1 MRPGAAVSL
10 GYAAAFCR
18 RRAVAHASAATSPD
32 AYPAAMAAPV
42 KQRRGARAP
51 GRLARLRRQ
60 RRRAPER
67 LRRLRPPRASGRPRA
82 RARDEGEARLRR
94 GARDRGA
101 RAVAAARRGAVR
113 ALPGLRRLPLPGSRL
128 RGPGRGEGDAGAR
141 RARRGSA
148 GSPEPPLEPILPAAS
163 PFFYRN
169 KMEYSFT
176 QTPSGPGAR
185 LPQGGPL
192 GRGARDREVLAD
204 DRPRQRDPERRP
216 RLGARG
222 GARRLRPGRRTP
234 ATCATSSS
242 ARAATRA
249 RRSSCS

>member
-1 MRPGAAVSL
+1 
-10 GYAAAFCR
+10 
-18 RRAVAHASAATSPD
+18 
-32 AYPAAMAAPV
+32 MAAPV
-42 KQRRGARAP
+42 KHARGGRAP

-67 LRRLRPPRASGRPRA
+67 LRRLRPARASGRPRA
-82 RARDEGEARLRR
+82 RAGDEGEARVRR

-128 RGPGRGEGDAGAR
+128 RGAGGGEGRPGAR
-141 RARRGSA
+141 RAQADRRDRGAAARSDPRRRVA
-148 GSPEPPLEPILPAAS
+148 VLLPQQARVLVHADAV
-163 PFFYRN
+163 R
-169 KMEYSFT
+169 
-176 QTPSGPGAR
+176 PGAR

-192 GRGARDREVLAD
+192 GRGARDREVLAH

-222 GARRLRPGRRTP
+222 RARRLRPGRAHRLP
-234 ATCATSSS
+234 PPPRRPRGPEHRAG
-242 ARAATRA
+242 ARDARDRAGREVRA
-249 RRSSCS
+249 RLLRRGADAASPRSSRSTGP